1 MRRHPPRYLRRHR
14 QDDRPN
20 RSRIVALLTALA
32 AAALLTGCDLVGG
45 LLDSDDDDAT
55 SSQAQEGIAE
65 VEEAEETEVDAD
77 DGAAEPSGEDAD
89 GASDAAEAAVDEPDG
104 DGAAAQSGSNGGV
117 EALPGTLP
125 EVLVADSYSML
136 SDALRDVAWSDGDR
150 FTVVCEEAVAPELRG
165 RTVRGTDVYVLNNFV
180 CLTGVHAGVFD
191 MESGG
196 TAAVELIE
204 RFDHPDVEVEDRN
217 GVSASVWARIE
228 AGYRFLAA
236 EELEEG

>member
-1 MRRHPPRYLRRHR
+1 MRRHPPRYRDRHR

-20 RSRIVALLTALA
+20 RSRMVALLTALA
-32 AAALLTGCDLVGG
+32 AAALLTGCDLVGE
-45 LLDSDDDDAT
+45 LLDSDGEDAT
-55 SSQAQEGIAE
+55 SPEAEEGIAE
-65 VEEAEETEVDAD
+65 VEAAEEAEVDAD
-77 DGAAEPSGEDAD
+77 DGAAEPSGEDAAD
-89 GASDAAEAAVDEPDG
+89 GSDAAEVAGDDPEGESAAVE
-104 DGAAAQSGSNGGV
+104 SGSNAV
-117 EALPGTLP
+117 DEALPGTLP
-125 EVLVADSYSML
+125 EVLVADSYTSL
-136 SDALRDVAWSDGDR
+136 NDVLRDVEWSDGDR

-165 RTVRGTDVYVLNNFV
+165 RTVRGSDVYVLSNFV

-196 TAAVELIE
+196 TAAVELLE